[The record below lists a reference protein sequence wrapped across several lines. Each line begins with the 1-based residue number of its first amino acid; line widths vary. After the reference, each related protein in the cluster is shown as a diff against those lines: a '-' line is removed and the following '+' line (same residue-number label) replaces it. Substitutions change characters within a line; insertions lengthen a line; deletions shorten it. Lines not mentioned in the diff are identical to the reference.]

1 MMRTSLLVAIAVS
14 VGCSSP
20 PPATD
25 SVDTDPGAAVPADVT
40 ETTMDSPQ
48 HASPPASVPDPPSA
62 PAALPASPT
71 RGAGTLPSAPA
82 EPGIRGRINASG
94 TDHEPITTLQVEG
107 RMALIVTG
115 PLEPELR
122 SLAGAIVVVRGAES
136 GTARRTIHVES
147 YEIVEIDGA
156 RPFVGVVLSG
166 DRLAAGAD
174 TLILVGAPEGM
185 RTGGRVWITGE
196 RTGTQLRVSSW
207 GAIGG
212 GTP

>member
-1 MMRTSLLVAIAVS
+1 MRRTTLLLAIAAS

-25 SVDTDPGAAVPADVT
+25 SVDTDPSAAAPADVT
-40 ETTMDSPQ
+40 ETMMDSPQ
-48 HASPPASVPDPPSA
+48 PASPPASEPDPASA
-62 PAALPASPT
+62 PAAPPASPV
-71 RGAGTLPSAPA
+71 RGSGTPPSEPA
-82 EPGIRGRINASG
+82 EPGVRGRINASG
-94 TDHEPITTLQVEG
+94 TDREPITTLQVEG

-115 PLEPELR
+115 SLEPELR

-136 GTARRTIHVES
+136 GAARRTIHVES
-147 YEIVEIDGA
+147 YEIAEINGE

-166 DRLAAGAD
+166 DRLAVGAD
-174 TLILVGAPEGM
+174 TLTLVGAPERM
-185 RTGGRVWITGE
+185 QTGRRVWITGE

-212 GTP
+212 DAP

>member
-1 MMRTSLLVAIAVS
+1 MMRRFLLLAMVAG

-25 SVDTDPGAAVPADVT
+25 SVDADPGAAAPADVT
-40 ETTMDSPQ
+40 ATPMDSPQ
-48 HASPPASVPDPPSA
+48 HASPPASAPDPGST
-62 PAALPASPT
+62 PAAPRASPT
-71 RGAGTLPSAPA
+71 RAAGTPPTEPA

-94 TDHEPITTLQVEG
+94 TDGEPITTLQVEG

-122 SLAGAIVVVRGAES
+122 SLAGAIVVARGAES
-136 GTARRTIHVES
+136 GAARRTINVDS
-147 YEIVEIDGA
+147 YEIVEINGE

-174 TLILVGAPEGM
+174 TLTLVGVPEGM
-185 RTGGRVWITGE
+185 RTGRRVWITGE
-196 RTGTQLRVSSW
+196 RTGTRLRVSSW

-212 GTP
+212 DTP